1 METKYAKVLDSGRR
15 VVVDLKRKR
24 STRCETILTGAAST
38 VLSHRAA
45 LNSSI
50 CKLSKRRKFDG
61 SNSKCG
67 PRVVQSK
74 KSLLKYYSNFRT
86 SGVPKRLMFYQNGE
100 WTDFPQDFV
109 VLIKRDLQVKKAAI
123 EVDIDGHP
131 FLMDLLHMMK
141 LDLRTGL
148 QQPIAWI
155 DEAGKCFFPEIFS
168 DDDELYDCRH
178 RDFKKDK
185 EHLLSEPRGYQDIRL
200 QLEIELN
207 GSDCCKLKEYS
218 GESNVLVKKIQV
230 DGKLAN
236 DHCDVEVDDNCVEAF
251 DTKHNALILGNQH
264 KAGFDAMHGEMDS
277 DAVRKIFLVGI
288 GSFAGADIVDLYRCS
303 STFLQARLELFQKQV
318 EITDKYRGDA
328 NVQYAWL
335 PSTKAA
341 VASIIMY
348 GLGRCGTSAHQ
359 STHGFGVHLSPA
371 NCSITSARYCDVDEN
386 GMRYMLFCRVVMG
399 NMELVPAGSKQSHPS
414 NENFDS
420 GVDDL
425 QNPRNYII
433 WDMYKNTHIY
443 PEYVVSFKVSSD
455 GEGDFTL
462 HNVLGLKTVLDLSV
476 LTVIWFLV
484 GNPSRLESS
493 RVHLD
498 LNSSP
503 IHQSKLDVSRGQL
516 DLNSTSAQLQ
526 YVYSLGVDCVQVS
539 AANLGSRNTR
549 TPKSPW
555 LPFRML
561 FSAISNKVP
570 PNHME
575 LVEAKYELFVSKKI
589 SRNDFVKQL
598 RMIVGDTL
606 LRSTLTNL
614 QSEANNKF
622 PFGDGTKQGA
632 GRVEFG
638 VNQVNNKLLF
648 GYGVK
653 QGDEKVN
660 LEVDQLKNTFPF
672 GKGTKRGAG
681 RVEYGVNQGV
691 GKVKLEVD
699 QMITDAEGGE
709 REPAVTP
716 STSTKMSDFN
726 DELDAEEDER
736 EPVNGE
742 SVKPSTTTKMRKT
755 AMQYASP
762 KAVRN
767 LLFGVSNR
775 PSFGQNEGGSRS
787 ARVQQFV
794 NYISDLETRYLSHG
808 FAEFTVVGVHSAK
821 FDNEKDAEAIWN
833 AILRY
838 GITHPVWVMKFFAEE
853 NYKEFLTKFRDPS
866 QYQSIV
872 DAELNIICDKL
883 DKCVKSG
890 TKIVLS
896 RLAIGDL
903 GTQIEIYFVRVELL
917 KRLCSELQLQ
927 RVEQYRHGTVQTSV
941 NNIIDEV
948 LGQTA
953 TIVLRGGADQFI
965 EEAERSLHD
974 AIMIIRRA
982 MKNSTVVAGGGA
994 IDMEISRYLR
1004 QHARTIAGVIPR
1016 QLCDNAG
1023 FDATDVLNKLRQKHA
1038 LQTEGGGSGT
1048 SVLRSTMYLLSSD
1061 SPCLPESDMLM
1072 PFVLLEYAG
1081 STVGTSH
1088 IAKVIAPVLDI
1099 PLDGPQLVDA
1109 VEDVEGEACKI
1120 AGPLSNV
1127 SHCVNTLA
1135 VDAGG
1140 LAIAP
1145 LEFDFHC
1152 LQASSEVT
1160 TVEKRRWTLNGFDIG
1175 KPLRS
1180 GKFGHVYL
1188 AREKLVNLKE
1198 AYIADSESSSIRAL
1212 DLKTGGS
1219 RLLAGGDPFFARI
1232 VQVLQFGDH
1241 DGAGSEVLLQH
1252 PLGVLC
1258 GKDGQIYIA
1267 DSYNH
1272 KIKKLDP
1279 ASKRVSTAASTGK
1292 AGFKDGMA
1300 LVAQDSGYGET
1311 ASAVVSLIAIP
1322 VTCCVPTWNERKA
1335 CPNGVSLP
1343 EWILKSGEIDTI
1355 DDDLKADCSNST
1367 VRSAHDV
1374 VISLVYMP
1382 CADQLEHKKS
1392 NFSKGF

>member
-61 SNSKCG
+61 SNSKCS
-67 PRVVQSK
+67 PRVVESK

-168 DDDELYDCRH
+168 DDDELYDCCH
-178 RDFKKDK
+178 REFEKDK

-230 DGKLAN
+230 DGKHAS
-236 DHCDVEVDDNCVEAF
+236 DHCDVEVDDNCVEVF

-288 GSFAGADIVDLYRCS
+288 GSFDGADIVDLYHCS
-303 STFLQARLELFQKQV
+303 STFLQARFELFQKQV

-348 GLGRCGTSAHQ
+348 GLGHCETSASQ

-386 GMRYMLFCRVVMG
+386 GVRYMLFCRVVMG

-455 GEGDFTL
+455 EG
-462 HNVLGLKTVLDLSV
+462 
-476 LTVIWFLV
+476 FLV

-516 DLNSTSAQLQ
+516 DLNSTSAQL
-526 YVYSLGVDCVQVS
+526 VS

-575 LVEAKYELFVSKKI
+575 LVEAKYKMFVSKKI

-660 LEVDQLKNTFPF
+660 LEVDQLKNTFPL

-681 RVEYGVNQGV
+681 RVEYGVNQENNKVLFGYGVKQGV

-699 QMITDAEGGE
+699 QE
-709 REPAVTP
+709 
-716 STSTKMSDFN
+716 
-726 DELDAEEDER
+726 
-736 EPVNGE
+736 
-742 SVKPSTTTKMRKT
+742 TT
-755 AMQYASP
+755 
-762 KAVRN
+762 
-767 LLFGVSNR
+767 
-775 PSFGQNEGGSRS
+775 
-787 ARVQQFV
+787 
-794 NYISDLETRYLSHG
+794 
-808 FAEFTVVGVHSAK
+808 
-821 FDNEKDAEAIWN
+821 
-833 AILRY
+833 
-838 GITHPVWVMKFFAEE
+838 
-853 NYKEFLTKFRDPS
+853 
-866 QYQSIV
+866 
-872 DAELNIICDKL
+872 
-883 DKCVKSG
+883 
-890 TKIVLS
+890 
-896 RLAIGDL
+896 
-903 GTQIEIYFVRVELL
+903 
-917 KRLCSELQLQ
+917 
-927 RVEQYRHGTVQTSV
+927 
-941 NNIIDEV
+941 
-948 LGQTA
+948 
-953 TIVLRGGADQFI
+953 
-965 EEAERSLHD
+965 
-974 AIMIIRRA
+974 
-982 MKNSTVVAGGGA
+982 
-994 IDMEISRYLR
+994 
-1004 QHARTIAGVIPR
+1004 
-1016 QLCDNAG
+1016 
-1023 FDATDVLNKLRQKHA
+1023 
-1038 LQTEGGGSGT
+1038 
-1048 SVLRSTMYLLSSD
+1048 
-1061 SPCLPESDMLM
+1061 
-1072 PFVLLEYAG
+1072 
-1081 STVGTSH
+1081 
-1088 IAKVIAPVLDI
+1088 
-1099 PLDGPQLVDA
+1099 
-1109 VEDVEGEACKI
+1109 
-1120 AGPLSNV
+1120 
-1127 SHCVNTLA
+1127 
-1135 VDAGG
+1135 
-1140 LAIAP
+1140 
-1145 LEFDFHC
+1145 
-1152 LQASSEVT
+1152 
-1160 TVEKRRWTLNGFDIG
+1160 
-1175 KPLRS
+1175 
-1180 GKFGHVYL
+1180 
-1188 AREKLVNLKE
+1188 
-1198 AYIADSESSSIRAL
+1198 
-1212 DLKTGGS
+1212 
-1219 RLLAGGDPFFARI
+1219 
-1232 VQVLQFGDH
+1232 
-1241 DGAGSEVLLQH
+1241 
-1252 PLGVLC
+1252 
-1258 GKDGQIYIA
+1258 
-1267 DSYNH
+1267 
-1272 KIKKLDP
+1272 
-1279 ASKRVSTAASTGK
+1279 
-1292 AGFKDGMA
+1292 
-1300 LVAQDSGYGET
+1300 
-1311 ASAVVSLIAIP
+1311 
-1322 VTCCVPTWNERKA
+1322 
-1335 CPNGVSLP
+1335 
-1343 EWILKSGEIDTI
+1343 
-1355 DDDLKADCSNST
+1355 
-1367 VRSAHDV
+1367 
-1374 VISLVYMP
+1374 
-1382 CADQLEHKKS
+1382 
-1392 NFSKGF
+1392 